1 MGVVYLEYVL
11 FLIIGIIQ
19 LVFFLKTQKKIKE
32 YQVAVPEIKDIDLLE
47 YALSDTQVEN
57 YIATGMLNN
66 EHDETDQE
74 YMDDEMVDE
83 LESGNDLFDNVSKLK
98 PSSSGKKH
106 QIRLVGTVNDT
117 PAIFSEIQFSINKYL
132 LRNKHAPADFNL
144 IKDIVERNTDSL
156 EEDINLTI
164 STPLYL
170 GLMGTM
176 LGIVIGLYSM
186 STTINAGTG
195 LIVDNVSNSMSSTI
209 NAGTAI
215 VDDNISI
222 LLGSVKV
229 AMIASFFGL
238 LLTIYN
244 SAIIFKGTKYELE
257 TKKNKFYTFIQ
268 VELLPSLNQGIGS
281 TFEALQ
287 RNLSKFNEK
296 FDSNLDRLS
305 SVFDKNYESI
315 LLQKELLKQLDR
327 SKVSEITKYNVQVL
341 KELTRALVEFDKFNL
356 MFENL
361 NSYLGNSYLLTD
373 KTNELLERT
382 GNFEVIAKA
391 ISSNI
396 SQSNDLINF
405 LTNHFE
411 TLDNHKQKVNEAV
424 AGVSFG
430 IKDTFDELRNAIKDI
445 SDNVSVEAT
454 IRSEESQKVFESFT
468 TELKNALEDQTKLF
482 GEAIEEKKSN
492 LDYLRYLEPLLAEVK
507 SNNSLIQDQVT
518 KLERINSGSDEPPD
532 NGKLYSE
539 FVVLN
544 TLVSGTN
551 NTLKNIEDD
560 LKTPFF
566 KKYFRRKKVSNEEG

>member
-11 FLIIGIIQ
+11 FIIIGIIQ

-47 YALSDTQVEN
+47 YALSDAQVEN
-57 YIATGMLNN
+57 YITTGMLSF
-66 EHDETDQE
+66 EHDVTDKE
-74 YMDDEMVDE
+74 YMDEEMVDDSG
-83 LESGNDLFDNVSKLK
+83 SGNDLFYNAGKRK
-98 PSSSGKKH
+98 PSSSEKKH
-106 QIRLVGTVNDT
+106 QIRLVGTVNNT
-117 PAIFSEIQFSINKYL
+117 PAVFSEIQFSINKYL

-186 STTINAGTG
+186 SSINNAGSG
-195 LIVDNVSNSMSSTI
+195 VIGDNV
-209 NAGTAI
+209 
-215 VDDNISI
+215 SI

-238 LLTIYN
+238 FLTIYN
-244 SAIIFKGTKYELE
+244 SAIILKGTKYELE
-257 TKKNKFYTFIQ
+257 TKKNRFYTFIQ

-296 FDSNLDRLS
+296 FDGNLDRLS

-391 ISSNI
+391 ISTNI

-424 AGVSFG
+424 ASVSFG

-468 TELKNALEDQTKLF
+468 TELKNTLEDQTKLF
-482 GEAIEEKKSN
+482 GVAIEEKKSN
-492 LDYLRYLEPLLAEVK
+492 LDYLRHLEPLLAEVK
-507 SNNSLIQDQVT
+507 SNNSLIQDQMA
-518 KLERINSGSDEPPD
+518 KLEWFNASADESSD

-539 FVVLN
+539 FVVL
-544 TLVSGTN
+544 TSLVSGTN

-566 KKYFRRKKVSNEEG
+566 KKYFRQKKVSNEEG